1 MGWDTYK
8 SLEHLAQLV
17 DSHGWEGYQL
27 DGIHVVCIILGD
39 RVGMAVVPLYSYDVT
54 ATTASATATT
64 STTIVSFMHFTLLQ
78 CTATTFTDDVII
90 IIKVII
96 VSLCRSIAALYI
108 IG

>member
-1 MGWDTYK
+1 MEWDTYE

-64 STTIVSFMHFTLLQ
+64 TTVVSFMHFTLLQ